1 MHNKGTNFRSW
12 SDFPT
17 VWNKEKQQTIL
28 KWDLKNE
35 GIIELPLVKQYKYL
49 GIWFRY
55 NLSIDKHLRFLK
67 KKNPLI

>member
-1 MHNKGTNFRSW
+1 MHNKGINFRSW
-12 SDFPT
+12 SDFPP

-55 NLSIDKHLRFLK
+55 NLSIDKHLRFL
-67 KKNPLI
+67 